1 MEQLIMEII
10 LRAATI
16 NDASNLFEWR
26 NALETRRYSS
36 NPNPIEIADHL
47 RWLQH
52 SLVLPNRRLLIAEH
66 QNNPIGVLR
75 FDIDVLLEQA
85 EVSIYLVP
93 GLAGKGWG
101 TKILESGTEW
111 IKNNLPQI
119 KNLVAKILADNVSSQ
134 RAFEK
139 AGFNLTTY
147 IYEKS
152 IQN

>member
-1 MEQLIMEII
+1 MEQLIMEIT

-26 NALETRRYSS
+26 NAIETRRYSS
-36 NPNPIEIADHL
+36 NPNPIEIENHL

-52 SLVLPNRRLLIAEH
+52 SLTLPNRRLLIAEH
-66 QNNPIGVLR
+66 QNKPIGVLR
-75 FDIDVLLEQA
+75 FDIDSLDQA
-85 EVSIYLVP
+85 EISIYLVP

-111 IKNNLPQI
+111 VKDNLPQV
-119 KNLVAKILADNVSSQ
+119 KNLVAKILMENIGSQ

-139 AGFNLTTY
+139 AGFDLSAY
-147 IYEKS
+147 VYKKS
-152 IQN
+152 I

>member
-85 EVSIYLVP
+85 EISIYLVP

-139 AGFNLTTY
+139 AGYDLNSY
-147 IYEKS
+147 IYKKL
-152 IQN
+152 I

>member
-1 MEQLIMEII
+1 MEII

-85 EVSIYLVP
+85 EISIYLVP

-139 AGFNLTTY
+139 AGYDLNSY
-147 IYEKS
+147 IYKKL
-152 IQN
+152 I

>member
-1 MEQLIMEII
+1 MEII

-26 NALETRRYSS
+26 NALEIRRYSS

-119 KNLVAKILADNVSSQ
+119 RNLVAKILADNVSSQ

-139 AGFNLTTY
+139 AGYDLNSY
-147 IYEKS
+147 IYKKL
-152 IQN
+152 I

>member
-1 MEQLIMEII
+1 MEII

-139 AGFNLTTY
+139 AGYDLNSY
-147 IYEKS
+147 IYKKL
-152 IQN
+152 I

>member
-26 NALETRRYSS
+26 NALEIRRYSS

-119 KNLVAKILADNVSSQ
+119 RNLVAKILADNVSSQ

-139 AGFNLTTY
+139 AGYDLNSY
-147 IYEKS
+147 IYKKL
-152 IQN
+152 I